1 MIDFEK
7 LFNTLDLKN
16 NHFIIGGDFNCRHP
30 LRNDTCSNQFGSKFV
45 NWYLNNQVEHN
56 ISILKSII
64 PTYKN
69 ISFLDFFLVNTKLF
83 NFQNNSSTSK
93 TYSSFS
99 DQNAI
104 QTNFDFNNS
113 TYKILLEEPQTFFN
127 FSATSWNHLKI
138 IYIAINSTNLNIPNN
153 RNISNTEIDSS
164 LDSINSIIE
173 AAMSSSIPKI
183 KINNWGN
190 LNLPYSILTIIKE
203 KTTLQKKLYRYAVT
217 NFHIVNYTQLQLKS
231 QIKCLSTLIKQNIN
245 NHFNNKLKYE
255 LQNIRVNNNPYV
267 ELNKFLK
274 TGSNSIPHITDRN
287 NITTIDTTALNTLA
301 EHFEKTHSQNMQLG
315 DLDFSFDINNWAENF
330 KNTPKDKII
339 NFTNVILADSESPT
353 DNNFISLTTL
363 INIIKKSKNKKSCG
377 PDGIPNIVLKHLP
390 KFFVNKILILFNQI
404 TNTSYFLKKWKIG
417 KIFPIL
423 KPSKPPNL
431 ISSYGPISLLSCLSK
446 IYENIL
452 YSV

>member
-1 MIDFEK
+1 MESF
-7 LFNTLDLKN
+7 KN
-16 NHFIIGGDFNCRHP
+16 N
-30 LRNDTCSNQFGSKFV
+30 
-45 NWYLNNQVEHN
+45 
-56 ISILKSII
+56 
-64 PTYKN
+64 
-69 ISFLDFFLVNTKLF
+69 
-83 NFQNNSSTSK
+83 
-93 TYSSFS
+93 
-99 DQNAI
+99 
-104 QTNFDFNNS
+104 
-113 TYKILLEEPQTFFN
+113 
-127 FSATSWNHLKI
+127 
-138 IYIAINSTNLNIPNN
+138 IAINSTNLNIPNN

-217 NFHIVNYTQLQLKS
+217 NFHIVNNTQLQLKS

-390 KFFVNKILILFNQI
+390 KLFVNKILILFNQI